1 MSCHHNEAIKEN
13 ILMGVLDMEESDII
27 EELTEGFVESQGLD
41 CYDLLV
47 DALVEKR
54 YEEDPRQQ

>member
-27 EELTEGFVESQGLD
+27 EELDPQFVESQGLD
-41 CYDLLV
+41 CFDLLV

>member
-13 ILMGVLDMEESDII
+13 ILMGVLDMEEADII
-27 EELTEGFVESQGLD
+27 EELDPQFVESQGLD

>member
-1 MSCHHNEAIKEN
+1 
-13 ILMGVLDMEESDII
+13 MGVLDMEESDII